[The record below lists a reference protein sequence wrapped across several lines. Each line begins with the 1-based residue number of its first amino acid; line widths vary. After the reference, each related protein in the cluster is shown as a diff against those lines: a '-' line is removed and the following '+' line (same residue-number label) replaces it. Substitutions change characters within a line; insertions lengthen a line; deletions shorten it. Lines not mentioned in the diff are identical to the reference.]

1 MADADNMK
9 FEFFKNE
16 KTYKSPEAVNGDAR
30 KRIVRWESIEA
41 VKTKLQAN
49 S

>member
-1 MADADNMK
+1 MADADNMN

-16 KTYKSPEAVNGDAR
+16 KTYKSPEEVNGDAR
-30 KRIVRWESIEA
+30 KRILRWESIEA
-41 VKTKLQAN
+41 MRTKLQAN